1 MTNKTE
7 KEQNT
12 LSALEQIRF
21 GLQKLVDQQEVN
33 VLVEEDV
40 ITTEVVE
47 NHPVD
52 EIDTI
57 QTLIDFIESKLLYRN
72 KYRTKERVENLS
84 SEELLYDYDI
94 INCSGLRGYGHT
106 SAIVEMFNPKLDV
119 YVGRS
124 MDAIKEFKLKLAD
137 WNYGNESFEWNRVF
151 YVNFNTVKH
160 SNMLISEDIN
170 NKLTN
175 YFKSVQLLKYNKNEG
190 SYKVDNV
197 NTIYEMIGIDKSMNG
212 TNQLRGR
219 TIHTQAKVFIDLDM
233 MTQMKFSVRLLRLIT
248 EMCLINSKKG
258 NDVVFIIV

>member
-7 KEQNT
+7 REQIA

-33 VLVEEDV
+33 VCVEEAV
-40 ITTEVVE
+40 ITTGVAEK
-47 NHPVD
+47 HPVD
-52 EIDTI
+52 EIDTV
-57 QTLIDFIESKLLYRN
+57 QTLIDFIEAKLLYRN
-72 KYRTKERVENLS
+72 KYRTKERVDSLS
-84 SEELLYDYDI
+84 AEELLYDFDI

-137 WNYGNESFEWNRVF
+137 WNYGNESFEWNKIF

-160 SNMLISEDIN
+160 SNMLISESID
-170 NKLTN
+170 NKLKD
-175 YFKSVQLLKYNKNEG
+175 YFKSVQLLKYNSSEG
-190 SYKVDNV
+190 SFKVDNV
-197 NTIYEMIGIDKSMNG
+197 NTIYEMIGVDKSMCG
-212 TNQLRGR
+212 TTQLRGR

-233 MTQMKFSVRLLRLIT
+233 VTQMKFSVRLLRLIS